1 VQREDDHP
9 RVLADWLA
17 AQLGGGP
24 AWIGVTHGN
33 APDDAE
39 RLATALRERFDG
51 DLVLVRPTSPTVYLH
66 AGPKAIGAAVFPL
79 RDLPWMPPAPP
90 TEARL

>member
-1 VQREDDHP
+1 
-9 RVLADWLA
+9 
-17 AQLGGGP
+17 
-24 AWIGVTHGN
+24 
-33 APDDAE
+33 
-39 RLATALRERFDG
+39 
-51 DLVLVRPTSPTVYLH
+51 VLVRPTSPTVYLH